1 MAGKDSQSKP
11 TAGSG
16 ELLGKQ
22 AGAGRTGSPGR
33 SKGVKPSTL
42 RTLTALVMVA
52 FVCIGLAMHTGTGT
66 PSMFGIS
73 SVAALCPLGA
83 IEAAI
88 ASRTIIPAGF
98 IGLAFV
104 VVAVLL
110 VGRAFCSWGCP
121 MTLLRKLFG
130 IKSPHE
136 RRASR
141 ARKKAKDAA
150 GEQVA
155 DMPGAA
161 AGSAASVAA
170 AASGPAAGASAPG
183 KLAALVGAG
192 KPDDAPDPERGGA
205 GDSRMWVLGGAVVTT
220 AAFGFPVFCLICPVG
235 LTFATII
242 CLWRAIQFGEATWS
256 LVVFPAILIIEVVV
270 LRRWCHT
277 LCPLGALI
285 GLIARGNKT
294 LRATLDAEACLES
307 HGKTCGKCV
316 EVCPEGI
323 DLHEG
328 ALTTRPSECLKC
340 GECRFA
346 CPMQAISFPF
356 LPKKAAGITGG
367 TDNGAR
373 NGSAIGA
380 ANDNDCDMTTSKGE
394 AHD

>member
-1 MAGKDSQSKP
+1 MARKDSESKLAAGPDGCAGKR
-11 TAGSG
+11 AGT
-16 ELLGKQ
+16 
-22 AGAGRTGSPGR
+22 GRF
-33 SKGVKPSTL
+33 KGVKPSTL

-52 FVCIGLAMHTGTGT
+52 LVCVGLAVHTGTGT

-88 ASRTIIPAGF
+88 ASRTVVPAGF

-121 MTLLRKLFG
+121 MMLLRKLFG

-136 RRASR
+136 RRVLQ
-141 ARKKAKDAA
+141 ARKKAKRAVGATAADMQDAA
-150 GEQVA
+150 EGRA
-155 DMPGAA
+155 DV
-161 AGSAASVAA
+161 AGSVDAEAATSAA
-170 AASGPAAGASAPG
+170 DAPVSG
-183 KLAALVGAG
+183 KLAALAPAG
-192 KPDDAPDPERGGA
+192 KPDDAPDPERDGV

-294 LRATLDAEACLES
+294 LRATLDADACLES

-340 GECRFA
+340 GECKFA

-356 LPKKAAGITGG
+356 LPKKATGIAGG

-380 ANDNDCDMTTSKGE
+380 ANDNDCEMTTSKGE